1 MSAAPRHAVDPILA
15 WDALRAADGSIEIAA
30 SALGLTPRA
39 LLDLVRV
46 APALRRHASG
56 VRPRVEP
63 PDRDGE

>member
-1 MSAAPRHAVDPILA
+1 MSGAPRLAIDPILA

-39 LLDLVRV
+39 LLELVRV

-56 VRPRVEP
+56 VRPRVAPRE
-63 PDRDGE
+63 DDLG